1 MLNHSNGSILSNS
14 VNPKLIR
21 NDWRNTMILGFI
33 LGGIA
38 TLFVL
43 HKLGFISLS
52 ISKKNK

>member
-1 MLNHSNGSILSNS
+1 
-14 VNPKLIR
+14 
-21 NDWRNTMILGFI
+21 MILGFI